1 MAAFPRGEVTS
12 ANLSVVSMAPTRRE
26 ISRAT
31 LQQALLGVNG
41 EIVGQI
47 NHQTTP
53 AGLVAGSNAGT
64 IVTME
69 VLIKQEIILPV
80 WVVLEGLLAAKDRP

>member
-1 MAAFPRGEVTS
+1 MG
-12 ANLSVVSMAPTRRE
+12 RE
-26 ISRAT
+26 IRRASR
-31 LQQALLGVNG
+31 QQTLLGIHG

-53 AGLVAGSNAGT
+53 AGLVAGANTGPVIT
-64 IVTME
+64 VE

-80 WVVLEGLLAAKDRP
+80 GIALKGLLAAKNWS

>member
-1 MAAFPRGEVTS
+1 MAAFPRCEVTS
-12 ANLSVVSMAPTRRE
+12 ANLSVVSVAPTRRE

-31 LQQALLGVNG
+31 LQQILLGIYR

-53 AGLVAGSNAGT
+53 AGLVAGADAGP

-69 VLIKQEIILPV
+69 ILIK
-80 WVVLEGLLAAKDRP
+80 

>member
-1 MAAFPRGEVTS
+1 MGLKTS
-12 ANLSVVSMAPTRRE
+12 
-26 ISRAT
+26 ISAVALVPMRCWSRRAT
-31 LQQALLGVNG
+31 GQQTFLGING

-47 NHQTTP
+47 NDQTTP
-53 AGLVAGSNAGT
+53 AGLVASTNAGP

-80 WVVLEGLLAAKDRP
+80 GIALESLLAAKNWP

>member
-1 MAAFPRGEVTS
+1 MAAFPRGEVTC
-12 ANLSVVSMAPTRRE
+12 ANLSVVSVAPTRRE

-31 LQQALLGVNG
+31 LQQILLGIYR

-53 AGLVAGSNAGT
+53 TGLVAGANAGT

-80 WVVLEGLLAAKDRP
+80 GVVLEGLLAAKNWS

>member
-1 MAAFPRGEVTS
+1 MGNE
-12 ANLSVVSMAPTRRE
+12 NL
-26 ISRAT
+26 RAK
-31 LQQALLGVNG
+31 LQHTLLGING

-53 AGLVAGSNAGT
+53 ACLVAGANSRP

-69 VLIKQEIILPV
+69 VLIKQEIILPIGI
-80 WVVLEGLLAAKDRP
+80 VLEGLLAAKNWP